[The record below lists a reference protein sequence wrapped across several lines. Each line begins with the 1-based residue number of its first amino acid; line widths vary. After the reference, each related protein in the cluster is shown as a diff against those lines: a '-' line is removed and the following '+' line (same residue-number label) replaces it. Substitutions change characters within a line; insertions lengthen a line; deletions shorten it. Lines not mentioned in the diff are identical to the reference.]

1 VQARLMD
8 QENPTDDPFGDD
20 AVIFVAEG
28 VLCEQL
34 DVSMNEAVV
43 ALAGMAVDAGV
54 GLLEVARGVVAGA
67 FAPES
72 FAQTRQPAKEHARDP
87 DS

>member
-1 VQARLMD
+1 
-8 QENPTDDPFGDD
+8 
-20 AVIFVAEG
+20 
-28 VLCEQL
+28 
-34 DVSMNEAVV
+34 MNEAVV

-67 FAPES
+67 LAPES
-72 FAQTRQPAKEHARDP
+72 FAKTRQPAKEHARDP